1 MSLKHDDRTRLIVPS
16 VFFLGSF
23 VQMKVTGST
32 IVKRKSKLIPSLI
45 VTFLVLIVVVAAS
58 VFAIK
63 IIRHHLKDA
72 PSVSALEAAWSEYN
86 YSSVYDIS
94 HKLLQ
99 ENPYDNRALIYHGY
113 ASFYLA
119 MSQTDTSLA
128 QNYLDEAINCMRI
141 ALYKAKKQI
150 RPQLEYMLGKAY
162 FYKNT
167 ITSYYYADL
176 ALKYLSLSKE
186 HGYQADDT
194 AEYMGLSYAALGEP
208 MESIAA
214 FSEALLVRESDSLLL
229 SIAEQY
235 YKAGQATAAKQ
246 YLFRIKNESSDDDV
260 VLKSRNLLGTIYID
274 EKNYDE
280 ARTEFEAILK
290 KNQNSA
296 DAFYG
301 LGVIYEKQ
309 GDLVKARAEW
319 RKALRVQVNHA
330 LALEKMAHY
339 K

>member
-1 MSLKHDDRTRLIVPS
+1 MTEPGLPSRL
-16 VFFLGSF
+16 FFLGSF
-23 VQMKVTGST
+23 VQMKVSGST
-32 IVKRKSKLIPSLI
+32 VVKRKSKFIPSLI
-45 VTFLVLIVVVAAS
+45 IAFLILMVVVAVS
-58 VFAIK
+58 VFAVK
-63 IIRHHLKDA
+63 AVRQHLEDA
-72 PSVSALEAAWSEYN
+72 PSFSALEAGWNEYD
-86 YSSVYDIS
+86 YPSVYDIS
-94 HKLLQ
+94 GMLLQ
-99 ENPYDNRALIYHGY
+99 NNPYDNRALVYHGY

-119 MSQTDTSLA
+119 LSQTDTSLA
-128 QNYLDEAINCMRI
+128 QNYLDEAINCMRV
-141 ALYKAKKQI
+141 ALYKAKRQV

-186 HGYQADDT
+186 DGYQADDT

-214 FSEALLVRESDSLLL
+214 FTEALLVRESDSLLL

-235 YKAGQATAAKQ
+235 YKAGQSAAAKQ
-246 YLFRIKNESSDDDV
+246 YLFRIKNESSDDDL
-260 VLKSRNLLGTIYID
+260 VLKSRNLLGTIYTD

-330 LALEKMAHY
+330 LSLEKMAHY

>member
-1 MSLKHDDRTRLIVPS
+1 MKLTGSNIVRKKSRLVPFLIIAFFISLTVVSAVVITVRTVHRHLSNTPS
-16 VFFLGSF
+16 V
-23 VQMKVTGST
+23 VA
-32 IVKRKSKLIPSLI
+32 LIEKWKTYDYPSI
-45 VTFLVLIVVVAAS
+45 YE
-58 VFAIK
+58 
-63 IIRHHLKDA
+63 
-72 PSVSALEAAWSEYN
+72 VSRQ
-86 YSSVYDIS
+86 I
-94 HKLLQ
+94 LQ
-99 ENPYDNRALIYHGY
+99 DRPYDGTVLIYHGY

-119 MSQTDTSLA
+119 VAQTDTSLA
-128 QNYLDEAINCMRI
+128 QGYLDEAISSMRI
-141 ALYKAKKQI
+141 ALYKAGKQV
-150 RPQLEYMLGKAY
+150 RPQIEYMLGKAY

-176 ALKYLSLSKE
+176 ALKYLTLAKE
-186 HGYQADDT
+186 HGYKADDA
-194 AEYMGLSYAALGEP
+194 AEYRGLCYAALGNY

-214 FSEALLVRESDSLLL
+214 FTESLLVRESDSLLL

-246 YLFRIKNESSDDDV
+246 YLFRIKNESSDDDL
-260 VLKSRNLLGTIYID
+260 VLKSMNLLGTIYID

-280 ARTEFEAILK
+280 ARREFEGILK

-319 RKALRVQVNHA
+319 RKALRVQVNHS
-330 LALEKMAHY
+330 LSLEKMANY